1 MKITIKGNPITK
13 KNSQRIVLIGGRP
26 RVIASKAYKDFEARA
41 AIYMP
46 KLDAPI
52 DYGVN
57 VKCLYYMETHRRVDL
72 VNLIEATHD
81 ILVKYGVLED
91 DNSLIVWSVDGSRV
105 LYSKTDP
112 RTEIEITPII
122 PKEKE
127 E

>member
-1 MKITIKGNPITK
+1 MRIVIKGNPITK

-26 RVIASKAYKDFEARA
+26 RVIPSKAYKDYEARA

-46 KLDAPI
+46 KLDKPI
-52 DYGVN
+52 DYAVN
-57 VKCLYYMETHRRVDL
+57 VKCIYYMETHRRVDIT
-72 VNLIEATHD
+72 NLLEASSD

-112 RTEIEITPII
+112 RTEIEITRIG
-122 PKEKE
+122 ENE
-127 E
+127 

>member
-1 MKITIKGNPITK
+1 MRIVIKGNPITK

-26 RVIASKAYKDFEARA
+26 RVIPSKAYKDYEARA

-46 KLDAPI
+46 KLDKPI
-52 DYGVN
+52 DYAVN
-57 VKCLYYMETHRRVDL
+57 VKCIYYMETHRRVDIT
-72 VNLIEATHD
+72 NLLEASSD

-112 RTEIEITPII
+112 RTEIEITKIG
-122 PKEKE
+122 ENE
-127 E
+127 